1 MTMFLCIE
9 NIISKTKKTN
19 IKLRN
24 MPHGKTPPVVA
35 DFEGTGREYTLA
47 KGSRR
52 EKEKDPFLEF
62 QKEHR
67 SVNTWF

>member
-1 MTMFLCIE
+1 MFPCIE

-24 MPHGKTPPVVA
+24 MPYGKTPPVVA

-47 KGSRR
+47 KGYRR
-52 EKEKDPFLEF
+52 EKENDPFLQL
-62 QKEHR
+62 QKEHK